1 MPLKAVFIERCSSL
15 DQPGWL
21 QMRVALWPDATADEH
36 RGYMAISLAQPERFL
51 QLMMYDEKRQP
62 IGFIEGSIRSDYVN
76 GTETSPVGFVEGV
89 YVVPAM
95 RRHGVARRLFEAIG
109 DWAKARG
116 CRELASDAL
125 LENEASQRAHRA
137 LGFKE
142 TERVVYFSK
151 KLCNGVRLHLLQRG
165 FYFLPAASARPRS
178 TARATHPCLS
188 TAARRSSDA
197 ANFFAS
203 ASDALLSLTLRRP
216 TPRNAQLTAFFTKLR
231 SSLAAFSMS
240 GRQRR

>member
-1 MPLKAVFIERCSSL
+1 MSLKAAFIERCSSL

-21 QMRVALWPDATADEH
+21 PMRMALWPDATADEH

-89 YVVPAM
+89 YVVPAL
-95 RRHGVARRLFEAIG
+95 RRHGVARRLFDAIG

-125 LENEASQRAHRA
+125 LENESSQRAHRA

-151 KLCNGVRLHLLQRG
+151 
-165 FYFLPAASARPRS
+165 
-178 TARATHPCLS
+178 
-188 TAARRSSDA
+188 
-197 ANFFAS
+197 
-203 ASDALLSLTLRRP
+203 TL
-216 TPRNAQLTAFFTKLR
+216 
-231 SSLAAFSMS
+231 
-240 GRQRR
+240 